1 MGRRKKSKK
10 AKLGSIYSRKGVWY
24 VRFTVGGKEYRESS
38 KTTDEGVALAFLE
51 KRRNE
56 VIAGKNIPEPPP
68 VVTFDD
74 LVKLIEQDYEMN
86 GRKSIA
92 SLRYRLEHLKR
103 AFRKTPPTEIT
114 HKVLKAYK
122 ANRLAEGAS
131 PATVRYELVC
141 LGRMFTLAIEVDM
154 LGAKPPLP
162 TVKITNT
169 RTGFFEP
176 DEIARVLKHLP
187 DDIAP
192 AIEFAYFTGW
202 RIGEI
207 RKLTWTD
214 HLDLDGGVIRLEP
227 GETKNEQ
234 GRTFPFTAHPAV
246 QELVIRQCERGL
258 AVGTRWLFGRK
269 DGSPL
274 GTFRKAWALACKE
287 AGCPGK
293 LVHDLRRTAVRNL
306 VRSGVDERTAMTLTG
321 HKTRAVFDRYNIV
334 SEADL
339 SQAVRK
345 LAKGHSGA

>member
-1 MGRRKKSKK
+1 M
-10 AKLGSIYSRKGVWY
+10 
-24 VRFTVGGKEYRESS
+24 
-38 KTTDEGVALAFLE
+38 E
-51 KRRNE
+51 KRRNQ
-56 VIAGKNIPEPPP
+56 VIEGKVIGPSPRRT
-68 VVTFDD
+68 TFDD
-74 LVKLIEQDYEMN
+74 LMALIEQDYETN
-86 GRKSIA
+86 KRKSLA
-92 SLRYRLEHLKR
+92 SLRYRLAHLKA
-103 AFRKTPPTEIT
+103 AFGKTPPIEIT
-114 HKVLKAYK
+114 HKVLKDYLSK
-122 ANRLAEGAS
+122 RLGQGAK
-131 PATVRYELVC
+131 PATVRYELVA
-141 LGRMFTLAIEVDM
+141 LGRMFTLAIEVEM
-154 LGAKPPLP
+154 LGTKPPLP
-162 TVKITNT
+162 TVKIRNT
-169 RTGFFEP
+169 RKGFFEA
-176 DEIARVLKHLP
+176 DEIAKVLKHLS

-234 GRTFPFTAHPAV
+234 GRTFPFAVHPALRD
-246 QELVIRQCERGL
+246 LVVRQCQRGL
-258 AVGTRWLFGRK
+258 ANGTRWLFGRK

-339 SQAVRK
+339 SQAVKK
-345 LAKGHSGA
+345 LAKGSAGA